1 MVEVEEEEEEEE
13 GPVVTDVLRDKD
25 AVLCE
30 GWRKGTCGPKLWGTP
45 ERLLPCKW
53 SLVDDGPSQPTAN
66 DEKITRKSRGWA
78 SGNCN

>member
-1 MVEVEEEEEEEE
+1 MVEVEGEEEEEE

-45 ERLLPCKW
+45 ERLLPC
-53 SLVDDGPSQPTAN
+53 
-66 DEKITRKSRGWA
+66 R
-78 SGNCN
+78 